1 MQRTMRRRV
10 LVWAAVALAAAAMAA
25 LWLRW
30 GDAIFAASLG
40 GMVC

>member
-1 MQRTMRRRV
+1 MRGTARRIAIWV
-10 LVWAAVALAAAAMAA
+10 GLLLAIGLLAV

-30 GDAIFAASLG
+30 GGAIFAASLG

>member
-1 MQRTMRRRV
+1 MRSAARRIA
-10 LVWAAVALAAAAMAA
+10 VWVALLFAAGVLAV